1 MTKPIRVEPEEIRQK
16 VETGSALLVC
26 GYDDPDK
33 FRQNHL
39 EGGMSYGDF
48 TSRLS
53 SIPKSQEIV
62 FYCA

>member
-1 MTKPIRVEPEEIRQK
+1 MIEPVRISPQEARRRVESE
-16 VETGSALLVC
+16 SALLVC

-39 EGGMSYGDF
+39 EGGLSYREF
-48 TSRLS
+48 TTKLATLAKAQP
-53 SIPKSQEIV
+53 II

>member
-1 MTKPIRVEPEEIRQK
+1 MTEPIRVAPEEIRQK
-16 VETGSALLVC
+16 VEAGSALLVC

-39 EGGMSYGDF
+39 AGGMSYGDF
-48 TSRLS
+48 TSRVS